1 MSLNWLACKMILY
14 SKHIAYSN
22 TPVLIWVMCVSKAIR
37 VKLIRFFFQIPEF
50 LIVCITIYKWGTNKI
65 FNNTRMVTGFTG
77 FRRWLARLRV
87 SSHILLS
94 PVKTLFTMLVMLNT
108 ITSSCV
114 NWVFFGMS
122 GPTSAKKSPIYIRTS
137 WIQSFFVRRSP

>member
-1 MSLNWLACKMILY
+1 MSDFWNIWASNSLNWL
-14 SKHIAYSN
+14 SK
-22 TPVLIWVMCVSKAIR
+22 WQESKVA
-37 VKLIRFFFQIPEF
+37 LRFLKVYLHFTWMSRKWRPKFFGRHS
-50 LIVCITIYKWGTNKI
+50 ITIYKWGTNKI

-137 WIQSFFVRRSP
+137 WIQSFFVRRPP